1 MTAPKIRN
9 NSLDEDKLIGM
20 NQMCQFLDMAPTTIN
35 KYLHTDPTF
44 PKPIVF
50 GKRLQKWS
58 YSEIRSWVES
68 KKRK

>member
-1 MTAPKIRN
+1 MTAPKIETN
-9 NSLDEDKLIGM
+9 FDDDHLIGIR
-20 NQMCQFLDMAPTTIN
+20 QICQFLDIGTTTVN
-35 KYLHTDPTF
+35 RFLQTDPTF

-58 YSEIRSWVES
+58 YAEIKSWVES